1 MEIISLLL
9 IPVVLVSFIWLLIV
23 GFKKSIG
30 WGFLLLVGPL
40 LVFILSAFVIKPNSI
55 VSILFVS
62 LLGYIPALA
71 FAYKNWADVQ
81 KPFLIFFIASSLML
95 TFSLTTLS
103 KIADN
108 SLEQLIS
115 QSQQGQLNP
124 EDAAKQMRKIIQ
136 QLEDG
141 SSISEQ
147 DKLIIKTAKNIIT
160 QVEANLA
167 SDPDYY
173 NKSLNQSYQNDLQK
187 LEEQRKREAKL
198 KKLEERL
205 NKRKEVENKPIVK
218 KQVNYP
224 VIKKSEV
231 NQYLGSKV
239 IVVSSKNIQ
248 HKGLLTGFDEETYS
262 LILEIERKTGKLQF
276 KMHMSDVKTIY
287 LYLEE

>member
-9 IPVVLVSFIWLLIV
+9 TPVALVSFIWLLIV

-81 KPFLIFFIASSLML
+81 KPFLIFFIASLLML

-103 KIADN
+103 RITDN

-136 QLEDG
+136 KFEDG

-205 NKRKEVENKPIVK
+205 NKRKEVENKPVVK
-218 KQVNYP
+218 KQVDYP
-224 VIKKSEV
+224 VIKKSDV

-239 IVVSSKNIQ
+239 IVVSNKNIQ